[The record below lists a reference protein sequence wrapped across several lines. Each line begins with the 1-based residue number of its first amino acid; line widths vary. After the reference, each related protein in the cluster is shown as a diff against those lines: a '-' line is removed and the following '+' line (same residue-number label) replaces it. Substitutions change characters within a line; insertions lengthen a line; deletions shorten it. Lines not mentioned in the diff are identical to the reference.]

1 MDAQIEQLR
10 YMSLDRLRQTWIRS
24 FGEAPARWAAAA
36 TIEGIAEHQ
45 VIALLPE
52 RDRQHWTQLPL
63 EDRPARLR
71 DLVRRVTVRI
81 DAVEIEV
88 DVAALDASSLNSR
101 STSEHRDHNPTATKI
116 PIRVRPRGGSKLVE
130 TQDGRNSHLATR
142 PDRA

>member
-10 YMSLDRLRQTWIRS
+10 HMSLDQLRETWIRS

-36 TIEGIAEHQ
+36 TIEGIVEHQ

-63 EDRPARLR
+63 DDRPARLR

-88 DVAALDASSLNSR
+88 DATAPDAS
-101 STSEHRDHNPTATKI
+101 H
-116 PIRVRPRGGSKLVE
+116 
-130 TQDGRNSHLATR
+130 
-142 PDRA
+142 